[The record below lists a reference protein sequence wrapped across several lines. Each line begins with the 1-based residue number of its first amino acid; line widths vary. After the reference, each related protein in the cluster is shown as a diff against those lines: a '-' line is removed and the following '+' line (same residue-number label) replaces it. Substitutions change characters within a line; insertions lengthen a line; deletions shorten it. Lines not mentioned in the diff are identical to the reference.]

1 MRALEGDI
9 EKSMLGLSVEDQN
22 TLINEVRTT
31 DLLYIRSD
39 FSPLT
44 AD

>member
-31 DLLYIRSD
+31 DLHIRSD
-39 FSPLT
+39 FSLLT